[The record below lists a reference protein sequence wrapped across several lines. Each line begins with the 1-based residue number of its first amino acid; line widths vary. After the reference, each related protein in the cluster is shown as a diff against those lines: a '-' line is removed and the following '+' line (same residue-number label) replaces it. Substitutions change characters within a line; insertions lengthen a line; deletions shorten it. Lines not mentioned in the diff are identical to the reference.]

1 MIRVCSLLLLILQH
15 VYLFVCNRDNVL
27 FDSVIYLITVFFFFW
42 VSFGVWLSCY
52 WVLGLLVSMQL
63 YSSSVFCWIR
73 SIPYNFFVANLG
85 FCFVAKAWTLGLGLG
100 SMVCYGSVNGWK
112 KWDLPNV
119 HLGCYLILFYFQLDW
134 KCRFVM

>member
-27 FDSVIYLITVFFFFW
+27 FDSVIYLITVFFFGKFFGFGLVAIGFW
-42 VSFGVWLSCY
+42 VY
-52 WVLGLLVSMQL
+52 LVSMQL

-73 SIPYNFFVANLG
+73 SISYNFFVANLG

-119 HLGCYLILFYFQLDW
+119 HLVCYLILFNFQLDW
-134 KCRFVM
+134 KCRFEM

>member
-52 WVLGLLVSMQL
+52 WILGLFGIYVTLVKFGLLLNQI
-63 YSSSVFCWIR
+63 YS
-73 SIPYNFFVANLG
+73 L
-85 FCFVAKAWTLGLGLG
+85 
-100 SMVCYGSVNGWK
+100 
-112 KWDLPNV
+112 
-119 HLGCYLILFYFQLDW
+119 
-134 KCRFVM
+134 